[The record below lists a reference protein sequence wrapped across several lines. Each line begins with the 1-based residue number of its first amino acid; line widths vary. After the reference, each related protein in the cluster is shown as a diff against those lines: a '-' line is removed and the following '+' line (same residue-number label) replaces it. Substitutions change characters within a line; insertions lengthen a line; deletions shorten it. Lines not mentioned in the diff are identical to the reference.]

1 MRKRRE
7 KNEKLTQ
14 AELDQ
19 LRAKFTG
26 MTGYQLDIEYKAI
39 HNACRS
45 PDHLPSPSLMQEFV
59 QVWKELRRRKQF
71 PRIS

>member
-1 MRKRRE
+1 VRRRQE

-14 AELDQ
+14 AELGE
-19 LRAKFTG
+19 LRVKLRE
-26 MTGYQLDIEYKAI
+26 MTSYQLAIEYKAI

-45 PDHLPSPSLMQEFV
+45 PDHLPSPSLIQELV
-59 QVWKELRRRKQF
+59 QVWKELRRRRQF